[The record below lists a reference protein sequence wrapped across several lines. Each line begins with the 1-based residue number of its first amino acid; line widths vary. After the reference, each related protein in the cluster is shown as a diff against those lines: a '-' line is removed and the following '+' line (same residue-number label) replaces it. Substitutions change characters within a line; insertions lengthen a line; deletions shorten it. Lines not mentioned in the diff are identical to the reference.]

1 MTWEEDQ
8 RPKSKDQRLQSSRN
22 KVQRTM
28 AKDYG
33 SNAPLSYNKY
43 LRVADLI
50 GLQDC
55 LSDPQHHDELLF
67 ITIHQAY
74 ELWFKQILH
83 EIDAAIALMN
93 EDRLAAATRTLRR
106 VVEIEKLLVDQ
117 IHILE
122 TMTPISFLGFR
133 DQLNPASGFQSMQ
146 FREIEFVS
154 GLKHQSLLN
163 DFGDDEFARTRL
175 QKRFEAQSLGDA
187 FYAALRKRG
196 LDAPAS
202 EDSSDDQER
211 RQRYGKR
218 TQAVLEILTHFEE
231 RVEEFQLAEAL
242 LEHDEF
248 FSLWR
253 SHHIKMVERMVG
265 TKRGTGGSEGVGY
278 LQTTLEKKFFPE
290 LWEARTH
297 LDTKH
302 GEAGCPFAKAETQ
315 EAAEPQP
322 AEPPPPPAE
331 PVRPSK
337 PLPKATRKSKA
348 PTGKESRRAPR
359 TKVNLRARWEG
370 DLGLREA
377 DVTSLSKTGCFVLS
391 GGKVKTK
398 ELIRLEL
405 MLSKGEPINLW
416 AEVVEEANEI
426 GFALQFT
433 SVEEAEMSR
442 LERFIAECLSAES

>member
-1 MTWEEDQ
+1 MT
-8 RPKSKDQRLQSSRN
+8 
-22 KVQRTM
+22 
-28 AKDYG
+28 KDYG

-43 LRVADLI
+43 LRVTDLI

-83 EIDAAIALMN
+83 EIDAAIVLMN
-93 EDRLAAATRTLRR
+93 EDRLTAAARALRR
-106 VVEIEKLLVDQ
+106 VVEIEKLLVNQ

-122 TMTPISFLGFR
+122 TMTPISFLAFR

-146 FREIEFVS
+146 FREIEFAS

-163 DFGDDEFARTRL
+163 EFREDEFAQSRV
-175 QKRFEAQSLGDA
+175 QKRFEAPSLGDT
-187 FYAALRKRG
+187 FYAALRTRG
-196 LDAPAS
+196 LDAPAND
-202 EDSSDDQER
+202 DSNSDEER
-211 RQRYGKR
+211 RKRYGKR
-218 TQAVLEILTHFEE
+218 AQAVLEILTHFEE
-231 RVEEFQLAEAL
+231 RNEEFQLAEAL
-242 LEHDEF
+242 LEHDEY

-278 LQTTLEKKFFPE
+278 LQTTLDKKFFPE

-302 GEAGCPFAKAETQ
+302 GGAGCPFAGEAVNQPDEAPPAAPEKTEKA
-315 EAAEPQP
+315 
-322 AEPPPPPAE
+322 PPPK
-331 PVRPSK
+331 PVI
-337 PLPKATRKSKA
+337 KSKRV
-348 PTGKESRRAPR
+348 PTNERRRTPR
-359 TKVNLRARWEG
+359 AKVNLRARWEG
-370 DLGLREA
+370 DLGQHEA
-377 DVTSLSKTGCFVLS
+377 EVTSLSKTGCFVLS
-391 GGKVKTK
+391 GGKVKPK

-405 MLSKGEPINLW
+405 MLPNEEIIHLW
-416 AEVVEEANEI
+416 AEVVEEADEI

-433 SVEEAEMSR
+433 SSEETYQAR
-442 LERFIAECLSAES
+442 LEQFLEKCLSN